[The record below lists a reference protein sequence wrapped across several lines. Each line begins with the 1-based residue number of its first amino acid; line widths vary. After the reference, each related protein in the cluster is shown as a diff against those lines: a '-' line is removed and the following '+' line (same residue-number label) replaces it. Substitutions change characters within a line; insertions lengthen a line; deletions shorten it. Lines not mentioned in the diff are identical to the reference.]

1 MKKIFILLL
10 LCLFVVSCS
19 KSEDTISFQE
29 KKVSTKEEKQ
39 DKKMIAVDVK
49 GAVLNPGVY
58 EFSKGTVLD
67 AITKAGG
74 LLENADTNYL
84 NLSKK
89 LKDEMVILIYTK
101 EEIADFENG
110 NQLQLPIETC
120 VCPEIKN
127 DGCLKDEDVVTNRKE
142 EESVTVEEGPHVIS
156 ILTATK
162 EEWMLLPGI
171 GETKANAIIEYRNTN
186 GFQSIE
192 DLKNVKGIGDSTF
205 EKIKEYLTM

>member
-1 MKKIFILLL
+1 MKKISILLL
-10 LCLFVVSCS
+10 LCLFVISCS

-29 KKVSTKEEKQ
+29 KNVPTKEEKQ
-39 DKKMIAVDVK
+39 DEKMIAVDVK

-127 DGCLKDEDVVTNRKE
+127 DGCLKEEDVVTNRKE
-142 EESVTVEEGPHVIS
+142 EETVTVEEGPHVIS

>member
-1 MKKIFILLL
+1 MKKISILLL
-10 LCLFVVSCS
+10 LCLFVISCS

-29 KKVSTKEEKQ
+29 KNVPTKEEKQ
-39 DKKMIAVDVK
+39 DEKMIAVDVK

-110 NQLQLPIETC
+110 NKLQLPIETC

-142 EESVTVEEGPHVIS
+142 EETVTVEEGPHVIS

>member
-1 MKKIFILLL
+1 MKKIMILLL

-29 KKVSTKEEKQ
+29 KNVPTKEEKQ
-39 DKKMIAVDVK
+39 DEKMIAVDVK

>member
-1 MKKIFILLL
+1 MKKISILLL
-10 LCLFVVSCS
+10 LCLFVISCS
-19 KSEDTISFQE
+19 KSEDTISLQE
-29 KKVSTKEEKQ
+29 KNVPSKEEKQ
-39 DKKMIAVDVK
+39 AEKMIAVDVK
-49 GAVLNPGVY
+49 GAVAHPGVY
-58 EFSKGTVLD
+58 EFENGNVLD

-89 LKDEMVILIYTK
+89 LKDEMVIIIYTK
-101 EEIADFENG
+101 EQIADFENG

-127 DGCLKDEDVVTNRKE
+127 DGCLQEKDVVSNKKE
-142 EESVTVEEGPHVIS
+142 DEPVTVEEGPHVIS

-171 GETKANAIIEYRNTN
+171 GETKANAIIEYRNTH

-192 DLKNVKGIGDSTF
+192 DIKNVKGIGDSTF

>member
-1 MKKIFILLL
+1 MKKISILLL
-10 LCLFVVSCS
+10 LCLFVISCS
-19 KSEDTISFQE
+19 KSEDTISLQE
-29 KKVSTKEEKQ
+29 KNVPSKEEKQ
-39 DKKMIAVDVK
+39 EEKMIAVDVK

-101 EEIADFENG
+101 EEISDFENG

-127 DGCLKDEDVVTNRKE
+127 DGCLKEEDVVTNRKE
-142 EESVTVEEGPHVIS
+142 EETVTVEEGPHVIS

>member
-1 MKKIFILLL
+1 MKKISILLL
-10 LCLFVVSCS
+10 LCLFVISCS

-29 KKVSTKEEKQ
+29 KNTPSKEEKQ
-39 DKKMIAVDVK
+39 EEKMIAVDVK

-127 DGCLKDEDVVTNRKE
+127 DGCLKEEDVVTNRKE
-142 EESVTVEEGPHVIS
+142 EETVTVEEGPHVIS

>member
-10 LCLFVVSCS
+10 LCLFVISCS
-19 KSEDTISFQE
+19 KSEDTISLQE
-29 KKVSTKEEKQ
+29 KNVPSKEEKQ
-39 DKKMIAVDVK
+39 EEKMIAVDVK

-127 DGCLKDEDVVTNRKE
+127 DGCLNEEDVVTNRKE
-142 EESVTVEEGPHVIS
+142 EETVTVEEGPHVIS

>member
-1 MKKIFILLL
+1 MKKTFILLL

-29 KKVSTKEEKQ
+29 KNVPTKEEKQ
-39 DKKMIAVDVK
+39 DEKMIAVDVK

-127 DGCLKDEDVVTNRKE
+127 DGCLKEEDVVTNRKE
-142 EESVTVEEGPHVIS
+142 EETVTVEEGPHVIS

>member
-1 MKKIFILLL
+1 MKKTAIILFLCIFL
-10 LCLFVVSCS
+10 VSCS
-19 KSEDTISFQE
+19 KSNDTITFE
-29 KKVSTKEEKQ
+29 EEKIE
-39 DKKMIAVDVK
+39 KSSEKETEKISVDVK
-49 GAVLNPGVY
+49 GAVLYPGVY
-58 EFSKGTVLD
+58 EFQSGIVQD

-74 LLENADTNYL
+74 LLETADTNYL

-101 EEIADFENG
+101 EEIANFENG
-110 NQLQLPIETC
+110 NSLELPIETC

-127 DGCLKDEDVVTNRKE
+127 DGCLHEEDVVSNKNE
-142 EESVTVEEGPHVIS
+142 EETTVAEGPHVIS

-171 GETKANAIIEYRNTN
+171 GETKANAIIEYRNTH

-192 DLKNVKGIGDSTF
+192 DVKNVKGIGDSTF

>member
-29 KKVSTKEEKQ
+29 KNVPTKEEKQ
-39 DKKMIAVDVK
+39 DEKMIAVDVK

>member
-1 MKKIFILLL
+1 MKKISILLL
-10 LCLFVVSCS
+10 LCFFVVSCS

-29 KKVSTKEEKQ
+29 TKAQSK
-39 DKKMIAVDVK
+39 DKKKEAEMIAVDVK
-49 GAVLNPGVY
+49 GAVVNPGVY
-58 EFSKGTVLD
+58 EFEKGNVLD

-84 NLSKK
+84 NLSKR

-101 EEIADFENG
+101 EEIAAFENG

-127 DGCLKDEDVVTNRKE
+127 DGCLQEKDVISNKKE
-142 EESVTVEEGPHVIS
+142 EETVTVEEGPHVIS

-171 GETKANAIIEYRNTN
+171 GETKANAIIEYRNTH
-186 GFQSIE
+186 GFQNIE

>member
-1 MKKIFILLL
+1 MKKISILLL
-10 LCLFVVSCS
+10 LCLFVISCS
-19 KSEDTISFQE
+19 KSEDTISLQE
-29 KKVSTKEEKQ
+29 KNVPSKEEKQ
-39 DKKMIAVDVK
+39 AEKMIAVDVK

-84 NLSKK
+84 NLSKQ

-127 DGCLKDEDVVTNRKE
+127 DGCLKEEDVVTNRKE
-142 EESVTVEEGPHVIS
+142 EETVTVEEGPHVIS

-171 GETKANAIIEYRNTN
+171 GETKANAIIEYRNTH

-192 DLKNVKGIGDSTF
+192 DIKNVKGIGDSTF

>member
-1 MKKIFILLL
+1 MKKISILLL
-10 LCLFVVSCS
+10 LCLFVISCS
-19 KSEDTISFQE
+19 KSEDTISLQE
-29 KKVSTKEEKQ
+29 KNVPSKEEKQ
-39 DKKMIAVDVK
+39 EEKMIAVDVK

-127 DGCLKDEDVVTNRKE
+127 DGCLKEEDVVTNRKE
-142 EESVTVEEGPHVIS
+142 EETVTVEEGPHVIS

>member
-29 KKVSTKEEKQ
+29 KNVPTKEEKQ
-39 DKKMIAVDVK
+39 DEKMIAVDVK

-101 EEIADFENG
+101 EEIADFANG

>member
-1 MKKIFILLL
+1 MKKISILLL
-10 LCLFVVSCS
+10 LCLFVISCS

-29 KKVSTKEEKQ
+29 KNVPSKEEKQ
-39 DKKMIAVDVK
+39 EEKKIAVDVK
-49 GAVLNPGVY
+49 GAVVNPGVY
-58 EFSKGTVLD
+58 EFEKGNVLD

-101 EEIADFENG
+101 EEISDFENG

-127 DGCLKDEDVVTNRKE
+127 DGCLKEEDVVTNRKE
-142 EESVTVEEGPHVIS
+142 EETVTVEEGPHVIS

>member
-1 MKKIFILLL
+1 MKKISILLL
-10 LCLFVVSCS
+10 LCLFVISCS
-19 KSEDTISFQE
+19 KSEDTISLQE
-29 KKVSTKEEKQ
+29 KNVPSKEEKQ
-39 DKKMIAVDVK
+39 AEKMIAVDVK

-110 NQLQLPIETC
+110 NQLQLPIKTC

-127 DGCLKDEDVVTNRKE
+127 DGCLKEEDVVTNRKE
-142 EESVTVEEGPHVIS
+142 EETVTVEEGPHVIS

-171 GETKANAIIEYRNTN
+171 GETKANAIIEYRNTH

>member
-29 KKVSTKEEKQ
+29 KNVPTKEEKQ
-39 DKKMIAVDVK
+39 DEKMIAVDVK

-127 DGCLKDEDVVTNRKE
+127 DGFLKDEDVVTNRKE

>member
-1 MKKIFILLL
+1 MKKTFILLL

-29 KKVSTKEEKQ
+29 KNVPTKEEKQ
-39 DKKMIAVDVK
+39 DEKMIAVDVK

-142 EESVTVEEGPHVIS
+142 EESVTVEEGLHVIS

>member
-1 MKKIFILLL
+1 MKKISILLL
-10 LCLFVVSCS
+10 LCLFVISCS

-29 KKVSTKEEKQ
+29 KNVPTKEEKQ
-39 DKKMIAVDVK
+39 DEKMIAVDVK

>member
-1 MKKIFILLL
+1 MKKIMILLL
-10 LCLFVVSCS
+10 LCFFVVSCS
-19 KSEDTISFQE
+19 QSKDTISFQE
-29 KKVSTKEEKQ
+29 TETKVKEKKQETQ
-39 DKKMIAVDVK
+39 TIAVDVK
-49 GAVLNPGVY
+49 GAVAHPGVY
-58 EFSKGTVLD
+58 EFENGNVLD

-74 LLENADTNYL
+74 LLENADMNYL
-84 NLSKK
+84 NLSKQ
-89 LKDEMVILIYTK
+89 LKDEMVIIIYTK
-101 EEIADFENG
+101 EQIADFENG

-127 DGCLKDEDVVTNRKE
+127 DGCLQEKDVVSNKKE
-142 EESVTVEEGPHVIS
+142 DEPVTVEEGPHVIS

-171 GETKANAIIEYRNTN
+171 GETKANAIIEYRNMH

-192 DLKNVKGIGDSTF
+192 DVKNVKGIGDSTF

>member
-1 MKKIFILLL
+1 MKKIMILLL
-10 LCLFVVSCS
+10 LCFFVVSCS
-19 KSEDTISFQE
+19 QSKDTISFQE
-29 KKVSTKEEKQ
+29 TETKAKEKKQETQ
-39 DKKMIAVDVK
+39 TIAVDVK
-49 GAVLNPGVY
+49 GAVAHPGVY

-127 DGCLKDEDVVTNRKE
+127 DGCLKEEDVVTNRKE
-142 EESVTVEEGPHVIS
+142 EETVTVEEGPHVIS

-171 GETKANAIIEYRNTN
+171 GETKANAIIEYRNTH

>member
-29 KKVSTKEEKQ
+29 KKVPTKEEKQ
-39 DKKMIAVDVK
+39 DEKMIAVDVK

-58 EFSKGTVLD
+58 EFSNGTVLD

-142 EESVTVEEGPHVIS
+142 EETVTVEEGPHVIS

>member
-1 MKKIFILLL
+1 
-10 LCLFVVSCS
+10 
-19 KSEDTISFQE
+19 
-29 KKVSTKEEKQ
+29 
-39 DKKMIAVDVK
+39 MIAVDVK

-171 GETKANAIIEYRNTN
+171 GENKSECDY
-186 GFQSIE
+186 
-192 DLKNVKGIGDSTF
+192 
-205 EKIKEYLTM
+205 